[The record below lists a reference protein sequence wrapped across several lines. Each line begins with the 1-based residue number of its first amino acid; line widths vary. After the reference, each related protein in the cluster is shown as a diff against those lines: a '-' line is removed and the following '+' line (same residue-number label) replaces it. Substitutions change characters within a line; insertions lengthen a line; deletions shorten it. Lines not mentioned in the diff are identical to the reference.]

1 MFNGSPLDKR
11 PLWYSN
17 PVGEKTPVVDE
28 WGNETGES
36 AYESWSEP
44 AKLMLNVSPPTGAA
58 EANPFG
64 AFTDYSYVV
73 SSSSKKRNTP
83 LYEGTHVWFQ
93 TDVSKPFNYIVVKVA
108 EHITDTLYALKEVV
122 SGSGALSNAVS
133 YSGELYAGEI
143 KKREDKGET
152 K

>member
-17 PVGEKTPVVDE
+17 PVGKKTPVVDE

-36 AYESWSEP
+36 AYKSWSEP
-44 AKLMLNVSPPTGAA
+44 AKLMLNVSPPTGSA
-58 EANPFG
+58 EASPFG

-83 LYEGTHVWFQ
+83 LYFST
-93 TDVSKPFNYIVVKVA
+93 
-108 EHITDTLYALKEVV
+108 
-122 SGSGALSNAVS
+122 
-133 YSGELYAGEI
+133 
-143 KKREDKGET
+143 
-152 K
+152 

>member
-28 WGNETGES
+28 WGNETGETS
-36 AYESWSEP
+36 QTWSDP
-44 AKLMLNVSPPTGAA
+44 AKLMLNISPPTGSA

-73 SSSSKKRNTP
+73 SSSSKKHNTP

-93 TDVSKPFNYIVVKVA
+93 TDVSKPFNHIVVKVA
-108 EHITDTLYALKEVV
+108 EHITDTLYALKEVAT
-122 SGSGALSNAVS
+122 SEN
-133 YSGELYAGEI
+133 
-143 KKREDKGET
+143 
-152 K
+152 

>member
-17 PVGEKTPVVDE
+17 PVGEKTSVVDKQ
-28 WGNETGES
+28 GNETGES

-44 AKLMLNVSPPTGAA
+44 AKLMLNVSPPTGSS

-93 TDVSKPFNYIVVKVA
+93 TDISKPFNYIVVKVA
-108 EHITDTLYALKEVV
+108 EHITDTLYALKEVAA
-122 SGSGALSNAVS
+122 SEN
-133 YSGELYAGEI
+133 
-143 KKREDKGET
+143 
-152 K
+152 

>member
-17 PVGEKTPVVDE
+17 PVGGKTPVVDE
-28 WGNETGES
+28 WGNETGETS
-36 AYESWSEP
+36 QTWSDP
-44 AKLMLNVSPPTGAA
+44 AKLMLNVSPPTGSA

-93 TDVSKPFNYIVVKVA
+93 TDVSKPFNCIVVKVA
-108 EHITDTLYALKEVV
+108 EHITDTKYALKEVAA
-122 SGSGALSNAVS
+122 SEN
-133 YSGELYAGEI
+133 
-143 KKREDKGET
+143 
-152 K
+152 

>member
-17 PVGEKTPVVDE
+17 PVGKKTPIVDE
-28 WGNETGES
+28 WGNETGEF
-36 AYESWSEP
+36 AYESWSKP
-44 AKLMLNVSPPTGAA
+44 AKLMLNVSSPTGSA

-73 SSSSKKRNTP
+73 SSSSKKHNTP
-83 LYEGTHVWFQ
+83 LYEGTRVWFQ

-108 EHITDTLYALKEVV
+108 EHITDTLYALKEVAA
-122 SGSGALSNAVS
+122 SEN
-133 YSGELYAGEI
+133 
-143 KKREDKGET
+143 
-152 K
+152 

>member
-44 AKLMLNVSPPTGAA
+44 AKLMLNVSPPTDST
-58 EANPFG
+58 EASPFG
-64 AFTDYSYVV
+64 VFTDYSYVV

-83 LYEGTHVWFQ
+83 LYEGTRVWFQ
-93 TDVSKPFNYIVVKVA
+93 TDVSKPFNYTVVKVA
-108 EHITDTLYALKEVV
+108 EHITDTLYALKEVAA
-122 SGSGALSNAVS
+122 SEN
-133 YSGELYAGEI
+133 
-143 KKREDKGET
+143 
-152 K
+152 

>member
-17 PVGEKTPVVDE
+17 PVGEKTSVVDKQ
-28 WGNETGES
+28 GNETGES

-44 AKLMLNVSPPTGAA
+44 AKLMLNVSPPTGSA

-64 AFTDYSYVV
+64 AFTDYSCVV

-108 EHITDTLYALKEVV
+108 EHITDTKYALKEVAT
-122 SGSGALSNAVS
+122 SEN
-133 YSGELYAGEI
+133 
-143 KKREDKGET
+143 
-152 K
+152 

>member
-17 PVGEKTPVVDE
+17 PVGEKMPVVDE

-36 AYESWSEP
+36 AYKSWSEP

-64 AFTDYSYVV
+64 TFTDYSYVV
-73 SSSSKKRNTP
+73 SSSSKKHNTP

-93 TDVSKPFNYIVVKVA
+93 TDVSKPFNYTVVKVA
-108 EHITDTLYALKEVV
+108 EHITDTLYALKEVAA
-122 SGSGALSNAVS
+122 SEN
-133 YSGELYAGEI
+133 
-143 KKREDKGET
+143 
-152 K
+152 

>member
-17 PVGEKTPVVDE
+17 PVGKKTPIVDE
-28 WGNETGES
+28 WSNETGEF
-36 AYESWSEP
+36 AYESWSKP
-44 AKLMLNVSPPTGAA
+44 AKLMLNVSPPTGSA

-73 SSSSKKRNTP
+73 SSSSKKHNTP
-83 LYEGTHVWFQ
+83 LYEGTRVWFQ

-108 EHITDTLYALKEVV
+108 EHITDTLYALKEVAA
-122 SGSGALSNAVS
+122 SEN
-133 YSGELYAGEI
+133 
-143 KKREDKGET
+143 
-152 K
+152 

>member
-17 PVGEKTPVVDE
+17 PVGEKTSVVDKQ
-28 WGNETGES
+28 GNETGES

-44 AKLMLNVSPPTGAA
+44 AKLMLNVSPPTGSA
-58 EANPFG
+58 ETNPFG

-108 EHITDTLYALKEVV
+108 EHITDTKYALKEVAT
-122 SGSGALSNAVS
+122 SEN
-133 YSGELYAGEI
+133 
-143 KKREDKGET
+143 
-152 K
+152 

>member
-11 PLWYSN
+11 LLWYSN
-17 PVGEKTPVVDE
+17 PVGKKTPVVDE
-28 WGNETGES
+28 WENETGES
-36 AYESWSEP
+36 AYESWSTP
-44 AKLMLNVSPPTGAA
+44 AKLMLNVSPPTGSA

-73 SSSSKKRNTP
+73 SSSSKKHNTP

-108 EHITDTLYALKEVV
+108 EHITDTLYALKEVAA
-122 SGSGALSNAVS
+122 SEN
-133 YSGELYAGEI
+133 
-143 KKREDKGET
+143 
-152 K
+152 

>member
-17 PVGEKTPVVDE
+17 PVGKKTPIVDE
-28 WGNETGES
+28 WGNETGEF
-36 AYESWSEP
+36 AYESWIKP
-44 AKLMLNVSPPTGAA
+44 AKLMLNVSPPTGSA

-73 SSSSKKRNTP
+73 SSSSKKHNTP
-83 LYEGTHVWFQ
+83 LYEGTRVWFQ

-108 EHITDTLYALKEVV
+108 EHITDTLYALKEVAA
-122 SGSGALSNAVS
+122 SEN
-133 YSGELYAGEI
+133 
-143 KKREDKGET
+143 
-152 K
+152 

>member
-17 PVGEKTPVVDE
+17 PVGKKTPLVDE
-28 WGNETGES
+28 WENETGES
-36 AYESWSEP
+36 AYESWSTP
-44 AKLMLNVSPPTGAA
+44 AKLMLNVSPPTGSA

-73 SSSSKKRNTP
+73 SSSSKKHNTP
-83 LYEGTHVWFQ
+83 LYEGTRVWFQ

-108 EHITDTLYALKEVV
+108 EHITDTLYALKEVAA
-122 SGSGALSNAVS
+122 SEN
-133 YSGELYAGEI
+133 
-143 KKREDKGET
+143 
-152 K
+152 

>member
-36 AYESWSEP
+36 AYESWSAP
-44 AKLMLNVSPPTGAA
+44 AKLLLNVSPPTGSA

-83 LYEGTHVWFQ
+83 LYEAHTSGFRQTFQ
-93 TDVSKPFNYIVVKVA
+93 SPS
-108 EHITDTLYALKEVV
+108 ITLWSRSQSILQTR
-122 SGSGALSNAVS
+122 SM
-133 YSGELYAGEI
+133 
-143 KKREDKGET
+143 R
-152 K
+152 

>member
-17 PVGEKTPVVDE
+17 PVGKKTPLVDE
-28 WGNETGES
+28 WENETGES

-44 AKLMLNVSPPTGAA
+44 AKLMLNVSPPTGSA

-73 SSSSKKRNTP
+73 SSSSKKHNTP
-83 LYEGTHVWFQ
+83 LYEGTRVWFQ
-93 TDVSKPFNYIVVKVA
+93 TDITKPFNYIVVKVA
-108 EHITDTLYALKEVV
+108 EHITDTLYALKEVA
-122 SGSGALSNAVS
+122 SSEN
-133 YSGELYAGEI
+133 
-143 KKREDKGET
+143 
-152 K
+152 

>member
-17 PVGEKTPVVDE
+17 PVGGKTPVVDE
-28 WGNETGES
+28 WGNETGETS
-36 AYESWSEP
+36 QTWSEP
-44 AKLMLNVSPPTGAA
+44 AKLMLNVSPPTGSA

-93 TDVSKPFNYIVVKVA
+93 TDVSKTFNYIVVKVA
-108 EHITDTLYALKEVV
+108 EHITDTKYALKEVAT
-122 SGSGALSNAVS
+122 SEN
-133 YSGELYAGEI
+133 
-143 KKREDKGET
+143 
-152 K
+152 

>member
-28 WGNETGES
+28 WGNETGETS
-36 AYESWSEP
+36 QAWSEP
-44 AKLMLNVSPPTGAA
+44 AKLMLNVSPPTGSA

-108 EHITDTLYALKEVV
+108 AHITDTLYALKEVAA
-122 SGSGALSNAVS
+122 SEN
-133 YSGELYAGEI
+133 
-143 KKREDKGET
+143 
-152 K
+152 

>member
-17 PVGEKTPVVDE
+17 PVGEKTSVVDKH
-28 WGNETGES
+28 GNETGES

-44 AKLMLNVSPPTGAA
+44 AKLMLNVSPPTGSA

-93 TDVSKPFNYIVVKVA
+93 TDVSKPFNYTVVKVA
-108 EHITDTLYALKEVV
+108 EHITDTLYALKEVAA
-122 SGSGALSNAVS
+122 SEN
-133 YSGELYAGEI
+133 
-143 KKREDKGET
+143 
-152 K
+152 

>member
-1 MFNGSPLDKR
+1 MFNGIPLDKR

-17 PVGEKTPVVDE
+17 PVGEKKPVVDE
-28 WGNETGES
+28 WENETGES

-44 AKLMLNVSPPTGAA
+44 AKLMLNVSPPTGTA

-83 LYEGTHVWFQ
+83 LYEGTRVWFQ
-93 TDVSKPFNYIVVKVA
+93 KDVSKPFNYIVVKVA
-108 EHITDTLYALKEVV
+108 EHITDTLYALKEVAA
-122 SGSGALSNAVS
+122 SEN
-133 YSGELYAGEI
+133 
-143 KKREDKGET
+143 
-152 K
+152 

>member
-11 PLWYSN
+11 LLWYSN
-17 PVGEKTPVVDE
+17 PVGEKTSVVDKQ
-28 WGNETGES
+28 GNETGES

-44 AKLMLNVSPPTGAA
+44 AKLMLNVSPPTGSA

-108 EHITDTLYALKEVV
+108 EHITDTKYALKEVAT
-122 SGSGALSNAVS
+122 SEN
-133 YSGELYAGEI
+133 
-143 KKREDKGET
+143 
-152 K
+152 

>member
-36 AYESWSEP
+36 TYESWSAP
-44 AKLMLNVSPPTGAA
+44 TKLMLNVSPPIGSA

-73 SSSSKKRNTP
+73 SSSSKKHNTP
-83 LYEGTHVWFQ
+83 LYEGTRVWFQ

-108 EHITDTLYALKEVV
+108 EHITDTLYALKEVAA
-122 SGSGALSNAVS
+122 SEN
-133 YSGELYAGEI
+133 
-143 KKREDKGET
+143 
-152 K
+152 

>member
-17 PVGEKTPVVDE
+17 PVGKKTPVVDE

-36 AYESWSEP
+36 TYESWSAP
-44 AKLMLNVSPPTGAA
+44 TKLMLNVSPPIGSA
-58 EANPFG
+58 EASPFG

-83 LYEGTHVWFQ
+83 LYEGTRVWFQ

-108 EHITDTLYALKEVV
+108 EHITDTLYALKEVAA
-122 SGSGALSNAVS
+122 SEN
-133 YSGELYAGEI
+133 
-143 KKREDKGET
+143 
-152 K
+152 

>member
-17 PVGEKTPVVDE
+17 PVGEKTSVVDKQ
-28 WGNETGES
+28 GNETGES

-44 AKLMLNVSPPTGAA
+44 AKLMLNVSPPTGSA
-58 EANPFG
+58 EATPFG

-108 EHITDTLYALKEVV
+108 EHITDTKYALKEVAT
-122 SGSGALSNAVS
+122 SEN
-133 YSGELYAGEI
+133 
-143 KKREDKGET
+143 
-152 K
+152 

>member
-17 PVGEKTPVVDE
+17 PVGEETPVVDE

-36 AYESWSEP
+36 AYESWSDP

-73 SSSSKKRNTP
+73 SSSSKKCNTP

-93 TDVSKPFNYIVVKVA
+93 RDVSKPFNYIVVKVA
-108 EHITDTLYALKEVV
+108 EHITDTKYALKEVAA
-122 SGSGALSNAVS
+122 SEN
-133 YSGELYAGEI
+133 
-143 KKREDKGET
+143 
-152 K
+152 

>member
-36 AYESWSEP
+36 AYESWSDP
-44 AKLMLNVSPPTGAA
+44 AKLMLNVSPPTGSA

-73 SSSSKKRNTP
+73 SSPSKKRNTP

-93 TDVSKPFNYIVVKVA
+93 TDISKPFNYTVVKVA
-108 EHITDTLYALKEVV
+108 EHITDTLYALKEVAT
-122 SGSGALSNAVS
+122 SEN
-133 YSGELYAGEI
+133 
-143 KKREDKGET
+143 
-152 K
+152 

>member
-28 WGNETGES
+28 LGNETGES
-36 AYESWSEP
+36 AYESWSTP
-44 AKLMLNVSPPTGAA
+44 AKLMLNVSPPTGSA

-83 LYEGTHVWFQ
+83 LYEGTHVWLQ
-93 TDVSKPFNYIVVKVA
+93 TDVSKPFNYTVVKVA
-108 EHITDTLYALKEVV
+108 EHITDTLYALKEVAA
-122 SGSGALSNAVS
+122 SEN
-133 YSGELYAGEI
+133 
-143 KKREDKGET
+143 
-152 K
+152 

>member
-17 PVGEKTPVVDE
+17 PVGEKMPVVDE
-28 WGNETGES
+28 
-36 AYESWSEP
+36 WSEP

-64 AFTDYSYVV
+64 TFTDYSYVV
-73 SSSSKKRNTP
+73 SSSSKKHNTP

-93 TDVSKPFNYIVVKVA
+93 ADVSKPFNYTVVKVA
-108 EHITDTLYALKEVV
+108 EHITDTLYALKEVAA
-122 SGSGALSNAVS
+122 SEN
-133 YSGELYAGEI
+133 
-143 KKREDKGET
+143 
-152 K
+152 

>member
-17 PVGEKTPVVDE
+17 PVGKKTPVVDE

-36 AYESWSEP
+36 TYESWSAP
-44 AKLMLNVSPPTGAA
+44 TKLMLNVSPPIGSA

-83 LYEGTHVWFQ
+83 LYEGTRVWFQ
-93 TDVSKPFNYIVVKVA
+93 TDVSKPFNYTVVKVA
-108 EHITDTLYALKEVV
+108 EHITDTLYALKEVAA
-122 SGSGALSNAVS
+122 SEN
-133 YSGELYAGEI
+133 
-143 KKREDKGET
+143 
-152 K
+152 

>member
-44 AKLMLNVSPPTGAA
+44 AKLMLNISPPTGSA

-73 SSSSKKRNTP
+73 SSSSKKHNTP

-93 TDVSKPFNYIVVKVA
+93 TDVSKPFNYIVAKVA
-108 EHITDTLYALKEVV
+108 EHITDTKYALKEVV
-122 SGSGALSNAVS
+122 ASEN
-133 YSGELYAGEI
+133 
-143 KKREDKGET
+143 
-152 K
+152 